1 MFSQLGCFGPHFWWY
16 DCNFFLLFQRA
27 PPTTG
32 CELFLAHSTA
42 PSPAGPRWRSTPGRA
57 EHTCASSTADLA
69 TCVRW
74 NQWLT
79 LAWVSSMHITRLT
92 LDKGRGC
99 RIGVTVRFWGKTN
112 DICRI
117 APYCSIWLLHIVLLK
132 QFIDDLLQA
141 TVFFRAFYNPVFIHT
156 LIMSSSGH
164 EENLIGHSV
173 TITVFQHAT
182 VAALGALPLSL
193 LLIGSQAM
201 IRWSAWRSIGQTA
214 GPWPGPC
221 KRARWTP
228 PWRSTTPERGRS
240 LC

>member
-1 MFSQLGCFGPHFWWY
+1 MFSQLWCFGPQLWWY

-99 RIGVTVRFWGKTN
+99 RTGVTVRFRWKT
-112 DICRI
+112 DDF
-117 APYCSIWLLHIVLLK
+117 VL
-132 QFIDDLLQA
+132 
-141 TVFFRAFYNPVFIHT
+141 
-156 LIMSSSGH
+156 
-164 EENLIGHSV
+164 
-173 TITVFQHAT
+173 
-182 VAALGALPLSL
+182 L
-193 LLIGSQAM
+193 LLIAQYDCFILFSWSNLLMICSKPLSFLELSIILFLFTHSSWVAQAM
-201 IRWSAWRSIGQTA
+201 RRT
-214 GPWPGPC
+214 
-221 KRARWTP
+221 
-228 PWRSTTPERGRS
+228 
-240 LC
+240 